1 MPTDPNLIPNERT
14 KLLANALDRA
24 STAVFTVGLLT
35 PTVSWWFN
43 VQGVRETV
51 GAVGLAG
58 FVAVSLVMS
67 LSLHLSARN
76 VLGDLRSD

>member
-1 MPTDPNLIPNERT
+1 MPTDPNLIPNERA

-43 VQGVRETV
+43 VQGGRETV

-58 FVAVSLVMS
+58 FVVVSLVMS
-67 LSLHLSARN
+67 LSLLSARN